1 MDITLHCI
9 LSEVLSKKQKQPPK
23 CTHGKKGR

>member
-9 LSEVLSKKQKQPPK
+9 LSEVLSRKQKQPPK
-23 CTHGKKGR
+23 CTHGKIR